1 MDKNLIVTLNE
12 TIPSMEVSQM
22 VNKEHNKLMRDIRR
36 YINQLGETKIGHTD
50 FFQESTYLSEQNKE
64 LPCFNVTHKGCEFIA
79 NKLTG
84 QKGTKFTA
92 KFVNRFHEL
101 EEGNVTNSLINAL
114 NSISV
119 SMTNMKK
126 DIDARLTKLEEQTHS
141 QPAIDNIVMAL

>member
-64 LPCFNVTHKGCEFIA
+64 LPCFNV
-79 NKLTG
+79 
-84 QKGTKFTA
+84 
-92 KFVNRFHEL
+92 
-101 EEGNVTNSLINAL
+101 NVIYILFSDRKSENNE
-114 NSISV
+114 N
-119 SMTNMKK
+119 
-126 DIDARLTKLEEQTHS
+126 E
-141 QPAIDNIVMAL
+141 